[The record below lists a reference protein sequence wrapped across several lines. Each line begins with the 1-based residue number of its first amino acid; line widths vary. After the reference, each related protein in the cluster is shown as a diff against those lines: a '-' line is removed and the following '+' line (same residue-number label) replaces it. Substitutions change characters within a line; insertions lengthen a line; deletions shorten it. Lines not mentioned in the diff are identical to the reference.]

1 METVIVQFRSP
12 IMLVVYCLLA
22 LLLWTKSVYAHPT
35 SFEGGFA
42 IMSEMSRKD
51 QEVSIVYSPKYWL
64 GSGVVFIRSP
74 EKFNIIT
81 SQIGWLVKRW
91 NLPEAQGNA
100 YLFGGIG
107 YGILKQNTEQEISS
121 GMYRLGV
128 QLDYETR
135 RIYTFTRYV
144 EHRFFE
150 DNKRINDQFSAALG
164 FAPYLGEFDELNS
177 WVIFKFI
184 ASDRFNDR
192 AYILMLRLFYKNFLW
207 EIGQDL
213 DGNAQLN
220 FMIRF

>member
-1 METVIVQFRSP
+1 MTKNTILSC
-12 IMLVVYCLLA
+12 LVFSFLLA
-22 LLLWTKSVYAHPT
+22 FHFLWMKSVHAHPT

-42 IMSEMSRKD
+42 IMSEMSQEN
-51 QEVSIVYSPKYWL
+51 QEVSAVYSPKYWL
-64 GSGVVFIRSP
+64 GLGVMLVRSP
-74 EKFNIIT
+74 EKFDLIT

-100 YLFGGIG
+100 YLLGGIG
-107 YGILKQNTEQEISS
+107 YGTLKQNMEQKIN
-121 GMYRLGV
+121 GGVYRFGV

-184 ASDRFNDR
+184 ADNRFSDRI
-192 AYILMLRLFYKNFLW
+192 YVLMLRFFYKNFLW
-207 EIGQDL
+207 EIGQDF
-213 DGNAQLN
+213 DGSPQFS
-220 FMIRF
+220 FMVRF

>member
-1 METVIVQFRSP
+1 MRLILSFL
-12 IMLVVYCLLA
+12 LVFPCLL
-22 LLLWTKSVYAHPT
+22 WIKNTHAHPT
-35 SFEGGFA
+35 SFEGGFSF
-42 IMSEMSRKD
+42 MSEMNQKN
-51 QEVSIVYSPKYWL
+51 QEFSIVYSPKYWL
-64 GSGVVFIRSP
+64 GGGAVFIRSP

-107 YGILKQNTEQEISS
+107 YGILKQNTKQEISG
-121 GMYRLGV
+121 GMYRFGI

-150 DNKRINDQFSAALG
+150 DNERINDQFSVALG

-184 ASDRFNDR
+184 ASDRFNDM
-192 AYILMLRLFYKNFLW
+192 AYILMLRFFYKNFLW
-207 EIGQDL
+207 EMGQDF
-213 DGNAQLN
+213 DGNPQVNL
-220 FMIRF
+220 MIRF

>member
-1 METVIVQFRSP
+1 MRLFFSF
-12 IMLVVYCLLA
+12 LLIFPCF
-22 LLLWTKSVYAHPT
+22 LWIKSTHAHPT
-35 SFEGGFA
+35 SFEGGFSF
-42 IMSEMSRKD
+42 MSEMSQKD
-51 QEVSIVYSPKYWL
+51 QEFSMIYSPKYWL
-64 GSGVVFIRSP
+64 GSGVIFIRSP

-81 SQIGWLVKRW
+81 SQIGWLFKRW
-91 NLPEAQGNA
+91 NLPAAQGNA
-100 YLFGGIG
+100 YLLGGAG
-107 YGILKQNTEQEISS
+107 YGILKENTGSKIDGSV
-121 GMYRLGV
+121 YRFGV

-150 DNKRINDQFSAALG
+150 DNKRINDQFSAVLG

-184 ASDRFNDR
+184 ASDRFNDM
-192 AYILMLRLFYKNFLW
+192 AYILMLRFFYKNFLW

-213 DGNAQLN
+213 NGNPQFN

>member
-1 METVIVQFRSP
+1 MIKNTILLC
-12 IMLVVYCLLA
+12 LVFSFLLVFH
-22 LLLWTKSVYAHPT
+22 LLWVGSVYAHPT

-42 IMSEMSRKD
+42 IMSEMSKEN
-51 QEVSIVYSPKYWL
+51 QEVSAVYSPKYWL
-64 GSGVVFIRSP
+64 GFGVMLVRSP
-74 EKFNIIT
+74 EKFDLVT

-100 YLFGGIG
+100 YLLGGVG
-107 YGILKQNTEQEISS
+107 YGTLKQSMEQKIN
-121 GMYRLGV
+121 GAMYRFGV

-164 FAPYLGEFDELNS
+164 IAPYLGEFDELNS

-184 ASDRFNDR
+184 ADNRFSDRI
-192 AYILMLRLFYKNFLW
+192 YVLMLRFFYKNFLW
-207 EIGQDL
+207 EIGQDFN
-213 DGNAQLN
+213 GGPQFS
-220 FMIRF
+220 FMVRF